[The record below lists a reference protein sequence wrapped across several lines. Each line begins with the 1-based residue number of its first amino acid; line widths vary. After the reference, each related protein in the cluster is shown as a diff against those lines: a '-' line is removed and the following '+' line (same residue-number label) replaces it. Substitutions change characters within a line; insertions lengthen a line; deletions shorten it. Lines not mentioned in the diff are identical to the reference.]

1 MSNFTKSFNFRNG
14 VQVDDDNFVISPTGL
29 VGIGTT
35 QPKKSLDVFG
45 DTRVSGMASLN
56 NVDIVG
62 ILTVGN
68 NITID
73 ATTGIISATSFDG
86 SVSGAGGIVAIATDG
101 FIQNVGALT
110 TDAKVG
116 IKTDNPE
123 FSLQVGSN
131 PVSSIGVGITDG
143 DIFVSGLTTTRNLF
157 TSGISTFVGFTT
169 QTSKLFLNDLIVAGI
184 STFIKNIDLDDDLDV
199 DGHTELDSLNVAG
212 LSTFNENV
220 EITKNLVVST
230 GTTISDGSINVTG
243 IITANELDI
252 SGNIDIDGHTELD
265 GLNVSGV
272 STFNQDVDI
281 LTGATIDNVQVGVT
295 SQNYIDTK
303 LGSGD
308 LFLLAS
314 SGQVVIEANSQTTG
328 LSTITKKLDAKSD
341 VSIGGTVG
349 FAKTVTFPDNQKIIL
364 GDGGDLKIYHGQSP
378 NDPSSGDQHSYIQD
392 SGTGDIVLLSNQVA
406 IRNTSETEDM
416 ARFFSGEG
424 VELYHANNKKF
435 ETVGLGA
442 SIYGQVNVAQLNG
455 GTSGLSTYFGSLR
468 YGSMGGYEYS
478 TNRSLNLFNADSG
491 NVNFYLDKNNS
502 GSTVGDFNWLKGTSN
517 PLLTLTNG
525 GNLGIGETQPIHP
538 LHVSGI
544 ATIGDDLFV
553 SNNLTVGADAT
564 VVNNLSVLG
573 DATFD
578 VTGDI
583 TGDINSTGLSTI
595 TNLTGTAGTYTN
607 FDAGQLTVNCNTET
621 SHSLQ
626 INNLDQRIIFTTTGN
641 IGVRTDDTQGLSL
654 LVRGAT
660 VTNIVGIGTTQPK
673 AAVDFSV
680 AGKEL
685 TGSAF
690 ENKMFMLPPQLTN
703 SERIGLS
710 TDTGALI
717 YNTSINKLQ
726 VYVGNNWETIT
737 SS

>member
-1 MSNFTKSFNFRNG
+1 M
-14 VQVDDDNFVISPTGL
+14 
-29 VGIGTT
+29 
-35 QPKKSLDVFG
+35 
-45 DTRVSGMASLN
+45 
-56 NVDIVG
+56 
-62 ILTVGN
+62 
-68 NITID
+68 
-73 ATTGIISATSFDG
+73 
-86 SVSGAGGIVAIATDG
+86 
-101 FIQNVGALT
+101 
-110 TDAKVG
+110 
-116 IKTDNPE
+116 
-123 FSLQVGSN
+123 
-131 PVSSIGVGITDG
+131 
-143 DIFVSGLTTTRNLF
+143 
-157 TSGISTFVGFTT
+157 
-169 QTSKLFLNDLIVAGI
+169 
-184 STFIKNIDLDDDLDV
+184 
-199 DGHTELDSLNVAG
+199 
-212 LSTFNENV
+212 
-220 EITKNLVVST
+220 
-230 GTTISDGSINVTG
+230 
-243 IITANELDI
+243 
-252 SGNIDIDGHTELD
+252 
-265 GLNVSGV
+265 
-272 STFNQDVDI
+272 
-281 LTGATIDNVQVGVT
+281 
-295 SQNYIDTK
+295 
-303 LGSGD
+303 
-308 LFLLAS
+308 
-314 SGQVVIEANSQTTG
+314 
-328 LSTITKKLDAKSD
+328 
-341 VSIGGTVG
+341 
-349 FAKTVTFPDNQKIIL
+349 
-364 GDGGDLKIYHGQSP
+364 
-378 NDPSSGDQHSYIQD
+378 
-392 SGTGDIVLLSNQVA
+392 
-406 IRNTSETEDM
+406 
-416 ARFFSGEG
+416 
-424 VELYHANNKKF
+424 
-435 ETVGLGA
+435 
-442 SIYGQVNVAQLNG
+442 
-455 GTSGLSTYFGSLR
+455 
-468 YGSMGGYEYS
+468 
-478 TNRSLNLFNADSG
+478 
-491 NVNFYLDKNNS
+491 DKNNS